1 MLAWQ
6 LAGVF
11 AVVGIVQLANVVG
24 IGNLS
29 RPLLIAVGGVLL
41 LDQVVLKGVLFEG
54 GYRSLFPK
62 YEEKVVKHEAGHF
75 LAAYLYGLAVRGY
88 VLSAAEAFKEGI
100 PGQAGTL
107 FEDGEMYEG
116 LKQGKVGG
124 SVVDRFSIVSMAGI
138 AAEAV
143 YYGEAEGG
151 DSDMQS
157 LLTLL
162 TGLQPPWSAGE
173 VRTQARWAVLEAV
186 LLIRG
191 YERAFEALCV
201 AMRERKSLG
210 ECVLCI
216 EDNIELTEQVGMK
229 GGDGVSEEKRD
240 ERLLEEKEK
249 AILAELERIKRRVDR
264 LDQS

>member
-6 LAGVF
+6 LAGVV
-11 AVVGIVQLANVVG
+11 AVLGVVQLANVVG

-29 RPLLIAVGGVLL
+29 KPLLIGVGAALL
-41 LDQVVLKGVLFEG
+41 LDQVVLKGAFFEG
-54 GYRSLFPK
+54 VYRTLFPK

-88 VLSAAEAFKEGI
+88 VLSAGEAFKEGI

-116 LKQGKVGG
+116 LKRGKVGG
-124 SVVDRFSIVSMAGI
+124 AVVDRFSVVSMAGI

-151 DSDMQS
+151 ESDMQS

-162 TGLQPPWSAGE
+162 TGLQPPWSGGE

-191 YERAFEALCV
+191 YERAFEALCA

-216 EDNIELTEQVGMK
+216 EDNIEIKEKAAVE
-229 GGDGVSEEKRD
+229 GGDGVSEKGN
-240 ERLLEEKEK
+240 ERLMEEKEK
-249 AILAELERIKRRVDR
+249 AILAELERIKKQVDR
-264 LDQS
+264 LDQN